1 MNCTMNYFIQ
11 QNNINFELPSAGNM
25 DDSTMASH
33 LPFEQGKEI
42 GSWHNHGVERH
53 ENGGGIRGNREAA
66 ILPGSDID
74 NNGMFIQDA
83 AKFFLGE
90 GGMTIL

>member
-1 MNCTMNYFIQ
+1 
-11 QNNINFELPSAGNM
+11 M

-33 LPFEQGKEI
+33 LPLEQGKEI